1 MSSPFNHQAPFYHI
15 LQKNIYNTEYSGIF
29 FADFRIMWYNRSVS
43 DYQQNSEGQN
53 VRLSEAALWYRIEDL
68 KNEARELN
76 TAIADISQLVSY
88 TRVDS
93 MIDFLISK
101 LNNYFVPETLVFMVK
116 PPRKNNLRQYYYSNL
131 QKTDKILPTKYFYIL
146 EDYFDNLANTTVNGY
161 AVPFGNLI
169 CELPENTFSD
179 DFLKLNPKLVI
190 PLFGIGGVYAIIYI
204 SGKQDGTS
212 FSANEMFYI
221 HRMFSVLAVTMQN
234 GLHYEISITEPKTGL
249 FTYDFFITR
258 MEEAISNLRRYDR
271 LSGMLIIDID
281 FFKRFN
287 DTYGHLCGDKVL
299 VALAQTLKKVVRE
312 NDCVARFGGEEFS
325 ILLSECDGESLLT
338 IAERIRIAVSEIVLY
353 ENDQKLS
360 ITISVGGCLI
370 RDIKRTRLSII
381 PSSTDA
387 TKLQS
392 TTWAFWM
399 PQKS

>member
-1 MSSPFNHQAPFYHI
+1 M
-15 LQKNIYNTEYSGIF
+15 
-29 FADFRIMWYNRSVS
+29 S
-43 DYQQNSEGQN
+43 DYQQNDNQN

-101 LNNYFVPETLVFMVK
+101 LHNYFIPETLVFMVK

-131 QKTDKILPTKYFYIL
+131 RKVDKTLDTKYFYIL

-161 AVPFGNLI
+161 AVPFGNLVS
-169 CELPENTFSD
+169 ELPENTFSD
-179 DFLKLNPKLVI
+179 DFLKLNPSLVI

-204 SGKQDGTS
+204 SGKRGGGS

-258 MEEAISNLRRYDR
+258 MEEAISNLKRYDR
-271 LSGMLIIDID
+271 LSGILIIDID

-299 VALAQTLKKVVRE
+299 VALSQTLKKVVRE

-325 ILLSECDGESLLT
+325 ILLNECDGDSLFT

-370 RDIKRTRLSII
+370 HDIKGITPNYVFKKADKALYYSKQHGRNRTTVYSMGFL
-381 PSSTDA
+381 DA
-387 TKLQS
+387 AKIMNGEDISEQ
-392 TTWAFWM
+392 
-399 PQKS
+399 